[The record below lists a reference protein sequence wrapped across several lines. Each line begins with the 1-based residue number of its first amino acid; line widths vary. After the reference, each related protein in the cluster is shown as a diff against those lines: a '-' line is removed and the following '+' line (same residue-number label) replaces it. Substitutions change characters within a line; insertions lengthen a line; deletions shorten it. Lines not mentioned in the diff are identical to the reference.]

1 MTENRHDPRPL
12 PAVRDEDAPAGDDD
26 ASFRDRLEA
35 AQTAVRERLDHPIA
49 RAAKIAQW
57 FPIRVWRHFLQH
69 NGFLLAAGMSY
80 QGLFAVFSALYLA
93 FAGVGIWLGG
103 SKTAIDG
110 LIHIVNSYIP
120 GIISENGLVD
130 REQVEAVAQESGR
143 LLTITGIVAVVVVV
157 WTAIGFVTFTRR
169 AVRDTFGL
177 PFDLRNYVLLKARDF
192 VASLLFGIALLV
204 GALLGSITTG
214 AVDLVF
220 GLIGWDRETL
230 GWSVGARIISLVVA
244 FGVNTLALA
253 SLFRFL
259 TGTTLTWRRAWP
271 GALVGAT
278 GMVVL
283 QVAAGF
289 LFVYTPS
296 NPLLATFTVLIGF
309 LLWFRFIGIVILV
322 SAAWIA
328 VAARDRDVP
337 LRSPEDRLAMEQ
349 AALVIAAQVGVREA
363 EKAVALSRW
372 PLRWRAKRRLSAA
385 EKQLARAEADVPA
398 PRRVSLLP
406 D

>member
-1 MTENRHDPRPL
+1 MTETHSDPRPL
-12 PAVRDEDAPAGDDD
+12 PAVREDDT
-26 ASFRDRLEA
+26 SLRDRLEA
-35 AQTAVRERLDHPIA
+35 AQSAVRSRLDQPIA
-49 RAAKIAQW
+49 RAARIARW

-80 QGLFAVFSALYLA
+80 QGIFAVFSALYLA

-103 SKTAIDG
+103 SKSAIDG
-110 LIHIVNSYIP
+110 LIGIINSYIP
-120 GIISENGLVD
+120 GIISKNGLVD
-130 REQVEAVAQESGR
+130 REQVESVAQESGR

-177 PFDLRNYVLLKARDF
+177 PFDMRNYVLLKARDF
-192 VASLLFGIALLV
+192 VASILFGLALLV
-204 GALLGSITTG
+204 GALLGSVTTG

-220 GLIGWDRETL
+220 GFIGWDRETL
-230 GWSVGARIISLVVA
+230 GWSVGARVVSLLVA
-244 FGVNTLALA
+244 FAVNTVALA
-253 SLFRFL
+253 ALFRFL

-278 GMVVL
+278 GMVLL
-283 QVAAGF
+283 QVGAGF
-289 LFVYTPS
+289 LVVYSPT
-296 NPLLATFTVLIGF
+296 NPLLGTFAVLIGF
-309 LLWFRFIGIVILV
+309 LLWFRLIGIVILV

-328 VAARDRDVP
+328 VAAGDRDVP
-337 LRSPEDRLAMEQ
+337 LRSPEDRRAMEQ

-363 EKAVALSRW
+363 ERTLALTRW
-372 PLRWRAKRRLSAA
+372 PWRWRAKRALSAA
-385 EKQLARAEADVPA
+385 EKTLARAEADVPA
-398 PRRVSLLP
+398 PRRMSLIP

>member
-1 MTENRHDPRPL
+1 MTDATSDPRPL
-12 PAVRDEDAPAGDDD
+12 PAVRDDET
-26 ASFRDRLEA
+26 SLRDRLSEA
-35 AQTAVRERLDHPIA
+35 QSAVRGRLDQPIA
-49 RAAKIAQW
+49 RAARIAQW

-103 SKTAIDG
+103 SRAAVDG
-110 LIHIVNSYIP
+110 LIRIVNGYIP
-120 GIISENGLVD
+120 GLISAHGLVKP
-130 REQVEAVAQESGR
+130 EQVEAATQESGR
-143 LLTITGIVAVVVVV
+143 LLTITGGVAAVVVI

-177 PFDLRNYVLLKARDF
+177 PFDMRNYVMLKARDF
-192 VASLLFGIALLV
+192 LASILFGIALLI

-220 GLIGWDRETL
+220 GLIGWDKETL
-230 GWSVGARIISLVVA
+230 GWSVGARLISIIVA
-244 FGVNTLALA
+244 FGVNTVALA

-271 GALVGAT
+271 GAVVGAI

-283 QVAAGF
+283 QIGAGF

-296 NPLLATFTVLIGF
+296 NPLLSTFTVLIGF

-328 VAARDRDVP
+328 VAAGDRDVP
-337 LRSPEDRLAMEQ
+337 LRSPEDRRAMEQ

-363 EKAVALSRW
+363 EKQLALSRW
-372 PLRWRAKRRLSAA
+372 PWRWRARRRLAAA
-385 EKQLARAEADVPA
+385 EKTLARAEADVPA
-398 PRRVSLLP
+398 PRRMSLIP

>member
-1 MTENRHDPRPL
+1 MTDHRHDPRPL
-12 PAVRDEDAPAGDDD
+12 PAVRDDDT
-26 ASFRDRLEA
+26 SLRERLEA
-35 AQTAVRERLDHPIA
+35 AQTAVRERLDEPIA
-49 RAAKIAQW
+49 RPAKIAEW
-57 FPIRVWRHFLQH
+57 FPIRVWRHFLRH

-80 QGLFAVFSALYLA
+80 QALFAVFSALYLA

-120 GIISENGLVD
+120 GIISENGLVK

-177 PFDLRNYVLLKARDF
+177 PFDLRNYVLLKARDL
-192 VASLLFGIALLV
+192 VASILFGIALLV

-230 GWSVGARIISLVVA
+230 GWSIGARIVSLVVA
-244 FGVNTLALA
+244 FGVNTVALA

-328 VAARDRDVP
+328 VAAGDRDVP

-363 EKAVALSRW
+363 QKELALSHW
-372 PLRWRAKRRLSAA
+372 PWRWRAQRRLNAA
-385 EKQLARAEADVPA
+385 EKQLARARADVPA
-398 PRRVSLLP
+398 PRRVSLIP

>member
-1 MTENRHDPRPL
+1 MTDTPPDPRPL
-12 PAVRDEDAPAGDDD
+12 PAVRGDET
-26 ASFRDRLEA
+26 SLRDRLTEA
-35 AQTAVRERLDHPIA
+35 QSAVRERLDQPIA
-49 RAAKIAQW
+49 RAARIAQW

-103 SKTAIDG
+103 SRAAVDG
-110 LIHIVNSYIP
+110 LIRIVNGYIP
-120 GIISENGLVD
+120 GLISAHGLVTP
-130 REQVEAVAQESGR
+130 EQVEAATQESGR
-143 LLTITGIVAVVVVV
+143 LLTITGGVAAVVVI

-177 PFDLRNYVLLKARDF
+177 PFDRRNYVMLKARDF
-192 VASLLFGIALLV
+192 LASVLFGISLLI

-220 GLIGWDRETL
+220 GLIGWDKETL
-230 GWSVGARIISLVVA
+230 GWSIGARLISIVVA
-244 FGVNTLALA
+244 FGVNTVALA

-271 GALVGAT
+271 GAVVGAV

-283 QVAAGF
+283 QIGAGF

-296 NPLLATFTVLIGF
+296 NPLLSTFTVLIGF

-328 VAARDRDVP
+328 VAAGDRDVP
-337 LRSPEDRLAMEQ
+337 LRSPEDRRAMEQ

-363 EKAVALSRW
+363 EKQLALSRW
-372 PLRWRAKRRLSAA
+372 PWRWRARRRLTAA
-385 EKQLARAEADVPA
+385 EKTLARAEADVPA
-398 PRRVSLLP
+398 PRRTSLIP

>member
-1 MTENRHDPRPL
+1 MTDATSDPRPL
-12 PAVRDEDAPAGDDD
+12 PAVRDDETTL
-26 ASFRDRLEA
+26 RDRLSEA
-35 AQTAVRERLDHPIA
+35 QSAVRGRLDQPIA
-49 RAAKIAQW
+49 RAARIAQW

-103 SKTAIDG
+103 SRAAVDG
-110 LIHIVNSYIP
+110 LIRIVNGYIP
-120 GIISENGLVD
+120 GLISAHGLVKP
-130 REQVEAVAQESGR
+130 EQVEAATQESGR
-143 LLTITGIVAVVVVV
+143 LLTITGGVAAVVVI

-177 PFDLRNYVLLKARDF
+177 PFDMRNYVMLKARDF
-192 VASLLFGIALLV
+192 LASILFGIALLI

-220 GLIGWDRETL
+220 GLIGWDKETL
-230 GWSVGARIISLVVA
+230 GWSVGARLISIVVA
-244 FGVNTLALA
+244 FGVNTVALA

-271 GALVGAT
+271 GAVVGAI

-283 QVAAGF
+283 QIGAGF

-296 NPLLATFTVLIGF
+296 NPLLSTFTVLIGF

-328 VAARDRDVP
+328 VAAGDRDVP
-337 LRSPEDRLAMEQ
+337 LRSPEDRRAMEQ

-363 EKAVALSRW
+363 EKQLALSRW
-372 PLRWRAKRRLSAA
+372 PWRWRARRRLAAA
-385 EKQLARAEADVPA
+385 EKTLARAEADVPA
-398 PRRVSLLP
+398 PRRMSLIP

>member
-1 MTENRHDPRPL
+1 VTETHSDPRPL
-12 PAVRDEDAPAGDDD
+12 PAVREDDT
-26 ASFRDRLEA
+26 SLRDRLEA
-35 AQTAVRERLDHPIA
+35 AQSAVRSRLDQPIA
-49 RAAKIAQW
+49 RAARIARW

-80 QGLFAVFSALYLA
+80 QGIFAVFSALYLA

-103 SKTAIDG
+103 SKSAIDG
-110 LIHIVNSYIP
+110 LIGIINSYIP
-120 GIISENGLVD
+120 GIISKNGLVD
-130 REQVEAVAQESGR
+130 REQVESVAQESGR

-177 PFDLRNYVLLKARDF
+177 PFDMRNYVLLKARDF
-192 VASLLFGIALLV
+192 VASILFGLALLV
-204 GALLGSITTG
+204 GALLGSVTTG

-220 GLIGWDRETL
+220 GFIGWDRETL
-230 GWSVGARIISLVVA
+230 GWSVGARVVSLLVA
-244 FGVNTLALA
+244 FAVNTVALA
-253 SLFRFL
+253 ALFRFL

-278 GMVVL
+278 GMVLL
-283 QVAAGF
+283 QVGAGF
-289 LFVYTPS
+289 LVVYSPT
-296 NPLLATFTVLIGF
+296 NPLLGTFAVLIGF
-309 LLWFRFIGIVILV
+309 LLWFRLIGIVILV

-328 VAARDRDVP
+328 VAAGDRDVP
-337 LRSPEDRLAMEQ
+337 LRSPEDRRAMEQ

-363 EKAVALSRW
+363 EKTLALTRW
-372 PLRWRAKRRLSAA
+372 PWRWRAKRALSAA
-385 EKQLARAEADVPA
+385 EKTLARAEADVPA
-398 PRRVSLLP
+398 PRRMSLIP

>member
-1 MTENRHDPRPL
+1 MTDTPSDPRPL
-12 PAVRDEDAPAGDDD
+12 PAVRDDDT
-26 ASFRDRLEA
+26 SLRDRLSEA
-35 AQTAVRERLDHPIA
+35 QSAVRERLDQPIA
-49 RAAKIAQW
+49 RAARIAQW
-57 FPIRVWRHFLQH
+57 FPIRVWRHFLRH

-103 SKTAIDG
+103 SSAAITG
-110 LIHIVNSYIP
+110 LIRIVNSYIP
-120 GIISENGLVD
+120 GLISDNGLVD

-143 LLTITGIVAVVVVV
+143 LLTVTGIVAFVVVV

-177 PFDLRNYVLLKARDF
+177 PFDLRNYVMLKARDF
-192 VASLLFGIALLV
+192 LASVLFGVSLLV

-230 GWSVGARIISLVVA
+230 GWSIGARSVSLVVA
-244 FGVNTLALA
+244 FAINTVALA

-259 TGTTLTWRRAWP
+259 TGTTLSWRRAWP

-322 SAAWIA
+322 AAAWIA
-328 VAARDRDVP
+328 VAAGDRDVP
-337 LRSPEDRLAMEQ
+337 LRSPEDRRAMEQ
-349 AALVIAAQVGVREA
+349 AALVIAAQVGLREA
-363 EKAVALSRW
+363 EKALALSRW
-372 PLRWRAKRRLSAA
+372 PLRWRARRRVVAA
-385 EKQLARAEADVPA
+385 EKTLARAEADVPA
-398 PRRVSLLP
+398 PRRMSLIP

>member
-1 MTENRHDPRPL
+1 MTDATSDPRPL
-12 PAVRDEDAPAGDDD
+12 PAVRDDETTL
-26 ASFRDRLEA
+26 RDRLSEA
-35 AQTAVRERLDHPIA
+35 QSAVRGRLDQPIA
-49 RAAKIAQW
+49 RAARIAQW

-103 SKTAIDG
+103 SKAAVDG
-110 LIHIVNSYIP
+110 LIRIVNGYIP
-120 GIISENGLVD
+120 GLISAHGLVKP
-130 REQVEAVAQESGR
+130 EQVEAATQESGR
-143 LLTITGIVAVVVVV
+143 LLTITGGVAAVVVI

-177 PFDLRNYVLLKARDF
+177 PFDMRNYVMLKARDF
-192 VASLLFGIALLV
+192 LASILFGIALLI

-230 GWSVGARIISLVVA
+230 GWSVGARLISIVVA
-244 FGVNTLALA
+244 FGVNTVALA

-271 GALVGAT
+271 GAVVGAI

-283 QVAAGF
+283 QIGAGF

-296 NPLLATFTVLIGF
+296 NPLLSTFTVLIGF

-328 VAARDRDVP
+328 VAAGDRDVP
-337 LRSPEDRLAMEQ
+337 LRSPEDRRAMEQ

-363 EKAVALSRW
+363 EKQLALSRW
-372 PLRWRAKRRLSAA
+372 PWRWRARRRLAAA
-385 EKQLARAEADVPA
+385 EKTLARAEADVPA
-398 PRRVSLLP
+398 PRRMSLIP

>member
-1 MTENRHDPRPL
+1 VTENRHDPRPL
-12 PAVRDEDAPAGDDD
+12 PAVRDDD
-26 ASFRDRLEA
+26 ASLRNRLEA
-35 AQTAVRERLDHPIA
+35 AQTAVRERLDQPIA

-103 SKTAIDG
+103 SRAAVDG
-110 LIHIVNSYIP
+110 LIRIVNSYIP
-120 GIISENGLVD
+120 GLISDTGLVS
-130 REQVEAVAQESGR
+130 REQVDAATQESGR
-143 LLTITGIVAVVVVV
+143 LLTITGAVAVVVVV
-157 WTAIGFVTFTRR
+157 WTTIGFVTFTRR

-177 PFDLRNYVLLKARDF
+177 PFDTRNYVMLKARDF
-192 VASLLFGIALLV
+192 VASVLFGISLLI

-230 GWSVGARIISLVVA
+230 GWSAGARVVSLLVA
-244 FGVNTLALA
+244 FGVNTVALA

-259 TGTTLTWRRAWP
+259 TGTSLTWRRTWP
-271 GALVGAT
+271 GAVVGAA

-283 QVAAGF
+283 QIGAGF

-296 NPLLATFTVLIGF
+296 NPLLSTFTVLIGF

-328 VAARDRDVP
+328 VAAGDRDVP
-337 LRSPEDRLAMEQ
+337 LRSPEDRRAMEQ
-349 AALVIAAQVGVREA
+349 AALVIAAQVGLRQA
-363 EKAVALSRW
+363 QKAHAMARW
-372 PLRWRAKRRLSAA
+372 PLRWRAKRRVVAA
-385 EKQLARAEADVPA
+385 EKTLARAEADVPA
-398 PRRVSLLP
+398 PRRTSLIP

>member
-1 MTENRHDPRPL
+1 MTDATSDPRPL
-12 PAVRDEDAPAGDDD
+12 PAVRDDETTL
-26 ASFRDRLEA
+26 RDRLSEA
-35 AQTAVRERLDHPIA
+35 QSAVRGRLDQPIA
-49 RAAKIAQW
+49 RAARIAQW

-103 SKTAIDG
+103 SKAAVDG
-110 LIHIVNSYIP
+110 LIRIVNGYIP
-120 GIISENGLVD
+120 GLISAHGLVKP
-130 REQVEAVAQESGR
+130 EQVEAATQESGR
-143 LLTITGIVAVVVVV
+143 LLTITGGVAAVVVI

-177 PFDLRNYVLLKARDF
+177 PFDMRNYAMLKARDF
-192 VASLLFGIALLV
+192 LASILFGIALLI

-230 GWSVGARIISLVVA
+230 GWSVGARLISIVVA
-244 FGVNTLALA
+244 FGVNTVALA

-271 GALVGAT
+271 GAVVGAI

-283 QVAAGF
+283 QIGAGF

-296 NPLLATFTVLIGF
+296 NPLLSTFTVLIGF

-328 VAARDRDVP
+328 VAAGDRDVP
-337 LRSPEDRLAMEQ
+337 LRSPEDRRAMEQ

-363 EKAVALSRW
+363 EKQLALSRW
-372 PLRWRAKRRLSAA
+372 PWRWRARRRLAAA
-385 EKQLARAEADVPA
+385 EKTLARAEADVPA
-398 PRRVSLLP
+398 PRRMSLIP

>member
-1 MTENRHDPRPL
+1 MTETSADPRPL
-12 PAVRDEDAPAGDDD
+12 PAVRADDT
-26 ASFRDRLEA
+26 SLRERLAE
-35 AQTAVRERLDHPIA
+35 AQTAVRERLDQPLA
-49 RAAKIAQW
+49 RAQRIAQW

-103 SKTAIDG
+103 SRAAVDG
-110 LIHIVNSYIP
+110 LIRIVNSYIP
-120 GIISENGLVD
+120 ALISENGLVS
-130 REQVEAVAQESGR
+130 REQVETATQESGR
-143 LLTITGIVAVVVVV
+143 LLTITGVVAVIVVI

-177 PFDLRNYVLLKARDF
+177 PFDTRNYVMLKARDF
-192 VASLLFGIALLV
+192 VASVLFGISLLI

-230 GWSVGARIISLVVA
+230 GWSVGARVVSLVVA
-244 FGVNTLALA
+244 FGVNTVALA

-259 TGTTLTWRRAWP
+259 TGTSLTWRRTWP
-271 GALVGAT
+271 GAVVGAT

-283 QVAAGF
+283 QIGAGF
-289 LFVYTPS
+289 LFVYSPS
-296 NPLLATFTVLIGF
+296 NPLLSTFTVLIGF

-328 VAARDRDVP
+328 VAAGDRDVP
-337 LRSPEDRLAMEQ
+337 LRSPEDRRAMEQ
-349 AALVIAAQVGVREA
+349 AALVIAAQVGLREA
-363 EKAVALSRW
+363 EKALALSRW
-372 PLRWRAKRRLSAA
+372 PLRWRAKRRVIAA
-385 EKQLARAEADVPA
+385 RKTLARAEADVPA
-398 PRRVSLLP
+398 PRRTSLLP

>member
-1 MTENRHDPRPL
+1 M
-12 PAVRDEDAPAGDDD
+12 
-26 ASFRDRLEA
+26 RDRLEA
-35 AQTAVRERLDHPIA
+35 AQSAVRSRLDQPIA
-49 RAAKIAQW
+49 RAARIARW

-80 QGLFAVFSALYLA
+80 QGIFAVFSALYLA

-103 SKTAIDG
+103 SKSAIDG
-110 LIHIVNSYIP
+110 LIGIINSYIP
-120 GIISENGLVD
+120 GIISKNGLVD
-130 REQVEAVAQESGR
+130 REQVESVAQESGR

-177 PFDLRNYVLLKARDF
+177 PFDMRNYVLLKARDF
-192 VASLLFGIALLV
+192 VASILFGLALLV
-204 GALLGSITTG
+204 GALLGSVTTG

-220 GLIGWDRETL
+220 GFIGWDRETL
-230 GWSVGARIISLVVA
+230 GWSVGARVVSLLVA
-244 FGVNTLALA
+244 FAVNTVALA
-253 SLFRFL
+253 ALFRFL

-278 GMVVL
+278 GMVLL
-283 QVAAGF
+283 QVGAGF
-289 LFVYTPS
+289 LVVYSPT
-296 NPLLATFTVLIGF
+296 NPLLGTFAVLIGF
-309 LLWFRFIGIVILV
+309 LLWFRLIGIVILV

-328 VAARDRDVP
+328 VAAGDRDVP
-337 LRSPEDRLAMEQ
+337 LRSPEDRRAMEQ

-363 EKAVALSRW
+363 ERTLALTRW
-372 PLRWRAKRRLSAA
+372 PWRWRAKRALSAA
-385 EKQLARAEADVPA
+385 EKTLARAEADVPA
-398 PRRVSLLP
+398 PRRMSLIP

>member
-1 MTENRHDPRPL
+1 MTETHSDPRPL
-12 PAVRDEDAPAGDDD
+12 PAVREDDT
-26 ASFRDRLEA
+26 SLRDRLEA
-35 AQTAVRERLDHPIA
+35 AQSAVRSRLDQPIA
-49 RAAKIAQW
+49 RAARIARW

-80 QGLFAVFSALYLA
+80 QGIFAVFSALYLA

-103 SKTAIDG
+103 SKSAIDG
-110 LIHIVNSYIP
+110 LIGIINSYIP
-120 GIISENGLVD
+120 GIISKNGLVD
-130 REQVEAVAQESGR
+130 REQVESVAQESGR

-177 PFDLRNYVLLKARDF
+177 PFDMRNYVLLKARDF
-192 VASLLFGIALLV
+192 VASILFGLALLV
-204 GALLGSITTG
+204 GALLGSVTTG

-220 GLIGWDRETL
+220 GFIGWDRETL
-230 GWSVGARIISLVVA
+230 GWSVGARVVSLLVA
-244 FGVNTLALA
+244 FAVNTVALA
-253 SLFRFL
+253 ALFRFL

-278 GMVVL
+278 GMVLL
-283 QVAAGF
+283 QVGAGF
-289 LFVYTPS
+289 LVVYSPT
-296 NPLLATFTVLIGF
+296 NPLLGTFAVLIGF
-309 LLWFRFIGIVILV
+309 LLWFRLIGIVILV

-328 VAARDRDVP
+328 VAAGDRDVP
-337 LRSPEDRLAMEQ
+337 LRSPEDRRAMEQ

-363 EKAVALSRW
+363 EKTLALTRW
-372 PLRWRAKRRLSAA
+372 PWRWRAKRALSAA
-385 EKQLARAEADVPA
+385 EKTLARAEADVPA
-398 PRRVSLLP
+398 PRRISLIP

>member
-1 MTENRHDPRPL
+1 MTETHSDPRPL
-12 PAVRDEDAPAGDDD
+12 PAVREDDT
-26 ASFRDRLEA
+26 SLRDRLEA
-35 AQTAVRERLDHPIA
+35 AQSAVRSRLDQPIA
-49 RAAKIAQW
+49 RAARIARW

-80 QGLFAVFSALYLA
+80 QGIFAVFSALYLA

-103 SKTAIDG
+103 SKSAIDG
-110 LIHIVNSYIP
+110 LIGIINSYIP
-120 GIISENGLVD
+120 GIISKNGLVD
-130 REQVEAVAQESGR
+130 REQVESVAQESGR

-177 PFDLRNYVLLKARDF
+177 PFDMRNYVLLKARDF
-192 VASLLFGIALLV
+192 VASILFGLALLV
-204 GALLGSITTG
+204 GALLGSVTTG

-220 GLIGWDRETL
+220 GFIGWDRETL
-230 GWSVGARIISLVVA
+230 GWSVGARVVSLLVA
-244 FGVNTLALA
+244 FAVNTVALA
-253 SLFRFL
+253 ALFRFL

-278 GMVVL
+278 GMVLL
-283 QVAAGF
+283 QVGAGF
-289 LFVYTPS
+289 LVVYSPT
-296 NPLLATFTVLIGF
+296 NPLLGTFAVLIGF
-309 LLWFRFIGIVILV
+309 LLWFRLIGIVILV

-328 VAARDRDVP
+328 VAAGDRDVP
-337 LRSPEDRLAMEQ
+337 LRSPEDRRAMEQ

-363 EKAVALSRW
+363 EKTLALTRW
-372 PLRWRAKRRLSAA
+372 PWRWRAKRALSAA
-385 EKQLARAEADVPA
+385 EKTLARAEADVPA
-398 PRRVSLLP
+398 PRRMSPIP

>member
-1 MTENRHDPRPL
+1 MTDATSDPRPL
-12 PAVRDEDAPAGDDD
+12 PAVRDDETTL
-26 ASFRDRLEA
+26 RDRLSEA
-35 AQTAVRERLDHPIA
+35 QSAVRGRLDQPIA
-49 RAAKIAQW
+49 RAARIAQW

-103 SKTAIDG
+103 SRAAVDG
-110 LIHIVNSYIP
+110 LIRIVNGYIP
-120 GIISENGLVD
+120 GLISAHGLVKP
-130 REQVEAVAQESGR
+130 EQVEAATQESGR
-143 LLTITGIVAVVVVV
+143 LLTITGGVAAVVVI

-177 PFDLRNYVLLKARDF
+177 PFDMRNYVMLKARDF
-192 VASLLFGIALLV
+192 LASILFGIALLI

-214 AVDLVF
+214 AVDLVS

-230 GWSVGARIISLVVA
+230 GWSVGARLISIVVA
-244 FGVNTLALA
+244 FGVNTVALA

-271 GALVGAT
+271 GAVVGAI

-283 QVAAGF
+283 QIGAGF

-296 NPLLATFTVLIGF
+296 NPLLSTFTVLIGF

-328 VAARDRDVP
+328 VAAGDRDVP
-337 LRSPEDRLAMEQ
+337 LRSPEDRRAMEQ
-349 AALVIAAQVGVREA
+349 AALVIAAQVGVRDA
-363 EKAVALSRW
+363 EKQLALSRW
-372 PLRWRAKRRLSAA
+372 PWRWRARRRLAAA
-385 EKQLARAEADVPA
+385 EKTLARAEADVPA
-398 PRRVSLLP
+398 PRRMSLIP

>member
-1 MTENRHDPRPL
+1 MTETHPDPRPL
-12 PAVRDEDAPAGDDD
+12 PAVREDDT
-26 ASFRDRLEA
+26 SLRDRLEA
-35 AQTAVRERLDHPIA
+35 AQSAVRSRLDQPIA
-49 RAAKIAQW
+49 RAARIARW

-80 QGLFAVFSALYLA
+80 QGIFAVFSALYLA

-103 SKTAIDG
+103 SKSAIDG
-110 LIHIVNSYIP
+110 LIGIINSYIP
-120 GIISENGLVD
+120 GIISKNGLVD
-130 REQVEAVAQESGR
+130 REQVESVAQESGR

-177 PFDLRNYVLLKARDF
+177 PFDMRNYVLLKARDF
-192 VASLLFGIALLV
+192 VASILFGLALLV
-204 GALLGSITTG
+204 GALLGSVTTG

-220 GLIGWDRETL
+220 GFIGWDRETL
-230 GWSVGARIISLVVA
+230 GWSVGARVVSLLVA
-244 FGVNTLALA
+244 FAVNTVALA
-253 SLFRFL
+253 ALFRFL

-278 GMVVL
+278 GMVLL
-283 QVAAGF
+283 QVGAGF
-289 LFVYTPS
+289 LVVYSPT
-296 NPLLATFTVLIGF
+296 NPLLGTFAVLIGF
-309 LLWFRFIGIVILV
+309 LLWFRLIGIVILV

-328 VAARDRDVP
+328 VAAGDRDVP
-337 LRSPEDRLAMEQ
+337 LRSPEDRRAMEQ

-363 EKAVALSRW
+363 GKTLALTRW
-372 PLRWRAKRRLSAA
+372 PWRWRAKRALSAA
-385 EKQLARAEADVPA
+385 EKTLARAEADVPA
-398 PRRVSLLP
+398 PRRMSLIP

>member
-1 MTENRHDPRPL
+1 MTDATSDPRPL
-12 PAVRDEDAPAGDDD
+12 PAVRDDETTL
-26 ASFRDRLEA
+26 RDRLSEA
-35 AQTAVRERLDHPIA
+35 QSAVRGRLDQPIA
-49 RAAKIAQW
+49 RAARIAQW

-103 SKTAIDG
+103 SRAAVDG
-110 LIHIVNSYIP
+110 LIRIVNGYIP
-120 GIISENGLVD
+120 GLISAHGLVKP
-130 REQVEAVAQESGR
+130 EQVEAATQESGR
-143 LLTITGIVAVVVVV
+143 LLTITGGVAAVVVI

-177 PFDLRNYVLLKARDF
+177 PFDMRNYVMLKARDF
-192 VASLLFGIALLV
+192 LASILFGIALLI

-220 GLIGWDRETL
+220 GLIGWDKETL
-230 GWSVGARIISLVVA
+230 GWSVGARLISIVVA
-244 FGVNTLALA
+244 FAVNTVALA

-271 GALVGAT
+271 GAVVGAI

-283 QVAAGF
+283 QIGAGF

-296 NPLLATFTVLIGF
+296 NPLLSTFTVLIGF

-328 VAARDRDVP
+328 VAAGDRDVP
-337 LRSPEDRLAMEQ
+337 LRSPEDRRAMEQ

-363 EKAVALSRW
+363 EKQLALSRW
-372 PLRWRAKRRLSAA
+372 PWRWRARRRLAAA
-385 EKQLARAEADVPA
+385 EKTLARAEADVPA
-398 PRRVSLLP
+398 PRRMSLIP

>member
-1 MTENRHDPRPL
+1 MTDSRRDPRPL
-12 PAVRDEDAPAGDDD
+12 PGAETEEL
-26 ASFRDRLEA
+26 SLRDRLEA
-35 AQTAVRERLDHPIA
+35 AQSAVRERLDQPMA
-49 RAAKIAQW
+49 RAAKIAQV
-57 FPIRVWRHFLQH
+57 FPVRVWRHFLRH

-80 QGLFAVFSALYLA
+80 QGLFAMFSALYLA

-110 LIHIVNSYIP
+110 LIRIVNGYIP
-120 GIISENGLVD
+120 GIISANGLVKP
-130 REQVEAVAQESGR
+130 EQVEAVAQESGK
-143 LLTITGIVAVVVVV
+143 LLGVTGGVAGVVVI
-157 WTAIGFVTFTRR
+157 WTTIGFVTFTRR

-177 PFDLRNYVLLKARDF
+177 PFDLRNYLLLKARDF
-192 VASLLFGIALLV
+192 VASLLFGVALLV

-214 AVDLVF
+214 AVDLVL
-220 GLIGWDRETL
+220 GWIGWTRETAW
-230 GWSVGARIISLVVA
+230 WSVGARGVSLLVA

-259 TGTTLTWRRAWP
+259 TGTALTWRRTWP
-271 GALVGAT
+271 GALVGSA
-278 GMVVL
+278 GLVLL

-309 LLWFRFIGIVILV
+309 LLWFRLVGIVILV

-328 VAARDRDVP
+328 VAAADRDMP
-337 LRSPEDRLAMEQ
+337 LRSPEDRRAMEQ
-349 AALVIAAQVGVREA
+349 TALVIAAQVAVREA
-363 EKAVALSRW
+363 EERAARAQWPRRW
-372 PLRWRAKRRLSAA
+372 AANRRVRGARAH
-385 EKQLARAEADVPA
+385 LARLEAELPA
-398 PRRVSLLP
+398 PRRSTLLF

>member
-1 MTENRHDPRPL
+1 MTETHSDPRPL
-12 PAVRDEDAPAGDDD
+12 PAVREDDT
-26 ASFRDRLEA
+26 SLRDRLEA
-35 AQTAVRERLDHPIA
+35 AQSAVRSRLDQPIA
-49 RAAKIAQW
+49 RAARIARW

-80 QGLFAVFSALYLA
+80 QGIFAVFSALYLA

-103 SKTAIDG
+103 SKSAIDG
-110 LIHIVNSYIP
+110 LIGIINSYIP
-120 GIISENGLVD
+120 GIISKNGLVD
-130 REQVEAVAQESGR
+130 REQVESVAQESGR

-177 PFDLRNYVLLKARDF
+177 PFDMRNYVLLKARDF
-192 VASLLFGIALLV
+192 VASILFGLALLV
-204 GALLGSITTG
+204 GALLGSVTTG

-220 GLIGWDRETL
+220 GFIGWDRETL
-230 GWSVGARIISLVVA
+230 GWSVGARVVSLLVA
-244 FGVNTLALA
+244 FAVNTVALA
-253 SLFRFL
+253 ALFRFL

-278 GMVVL
+278 GMVLL
-283 QVAAGF
+283 QVGAGF
-289 LFVYTPS
+289 LVVYSPT
-296 NPLLATFTVLIGF
+296 NPLLGTFAVLIGF
-309 LLWFRFIGIVILV
+309 LLWFRLIGIVILV

-328 VAARDRDVP
+328 VAAGDRDVP
-337 LRSPEDRLAMEQ
+337 LRSPEDRRAMEQ

-363 EKAVALSRW
+363 QKTLALTRW
-372 PLRWRAKRRLSAA
+372 PWRWRAKRALSAA
-385 EKQLARAEADVPA
+385 EKTLVRAEADVPA
-398 PRRVSLLP
+398 PRRMSLIP

>member
-1 MTENRHDPRPL
+1 MTDATSDPRPL
-12 PAVRDEDAPAGDDD
+12 PAVRDDET
-26 ASFRDRLEA
+26 SLRDRLSEA
-35 AQTAVRERLDHPIA
+35 QSAVRGRLDQPIA
-49 RAAKIAQW
+49 RAARIAQW

-103 SKTAIDG
+103 SKAAVDG
-110 LIHIVNSYIP
+110 LIRIVNGYIP
-120 GIISENGLVD
+120 GLISAHGLVKP
-130 REQVEAVAQESGR
+130 EQVEAATQESGR
-143 LLTITGIVAVVVVV
+143 LLTITGGVAAVVVI

-177 PFDLRNYVLLKARDF
+177 PFDMRNYVMLKARDF
-192 VASLLFGIALLV
+192 LASILFGIALLI

-230 GWSVGARIISLVVA
+230 GWSVGARLISIVVA
-244 FGVNTLALA
+244 FGVNTVALA

-271 GALVGAT
+271 GAVVGAI

-283 QVAAGF
+283 QIGAGF

-296 NPLLATFTVLIGF
+296 NPLLSTFTVLIGF

-328 VAARDRDVP
+328 VAAGDRDVP
-337 LRSPEDRLAMEQ
+337 LRSPEDRRAMEQ

-363 EKAVALSRW
+363 EKQLALSRW
-372 PLRWRAKRRLSAA
+372 PWRWRARRRLAAA
-385 EKQLARAEADVPA
+385 EKTLARAEADVPA
-398 PRRVSLLP
+398 PRRMSLIP

>member
-1 MTENRHDPRPL
+1 MTDSRRDPRPL
-12 PAVRDEDAPAGDDD
+12 PGAETEEP
-26 ASFRDRLEA
+26 SLRDRLEA
-35 AQTAVRERLDHPIA
+35 AQSAVRERLDQPMA
-49 RAAKIAQW
+49 RAAKIAQL
-57 FPIRVWRHFLQH
+57 FPVRVWRHFLRH

-80 QGLFAVFSALYLA
+80 QGLFAMFSALYLA

-110 LIHIVNSYIP
+110 LIRIVNGYIP
-120 GIISENGLVD
+120 GIISANGLVKP
-130 REQVEAVAQESGR
+130 EQVEAVAQESGK
-143 LLTITGIVAVVVVV
+143 LLGVTGGVAGVVVI
-157 WTAIGFVTFTRR
+157 WTTIGFVTFTRR

-177 PFDLRNYVLLKARDF
+177 PFDLRNYLLLKARDF
-192 VASLLFGIALLV
+192 VASLLFGVALLV

-220 GLIGWDRETL
+220 AWIGWTRETAW
-230 GWSVGARIISLVVA
+230 WSLGARGVSLVVA

-259 TGTTLTWRRAWP
+259 TGTALTWRRTWP
-271 GALVGAT
+271 GALVGSA
-278 GMVVL
+278 GLVLL

-309 LLWFRFIGIVILV
+309 LLWFRLVGIVILV

-328 VAARDRDVP
+328 VAADDRDVP
-337 LRSPEDRLAMEQ
+337 LRSPEDRRAMEQ
-349 AALVIAAQVGVREA
+349 TALVIAAQVAVREA
-363 EKAVALSRW
+363 EE
-372 PLRWRAKRRLSAA
+372 RA
-385 EKQLARAEADVPA
+385 ARAQWPRRWAANRRVRGARAHLDRLEAELPA
-398 PRRVSLLP
+398 PRRSTLLF

>member
-1 MTENRHDPRPL
+1 ML
-12 PAVRDEDAPAGDDD
+12 
-26 ASFRDRLEA
+26 FR
-35 AQTAVRERLDHPIA
+35 
-49 RAAKIAQW
+49 
-57 FPIRVWRHFLQH
+57 
-69 NGFLLAAGMSY
+69 S
-80 QGLFAVFSALYLA
+80 
-93 FAGVGIWLGG
+93 
-103 SKTAIDG
+103 
-110 LIHIVNSYIP
+110 
-120 GIISENGLVD
+120 
-130 REQVEAVAQESGR
+130 
-143 LLTITGIVAVVVVV
+143 
-157 WTAIGFVTFTRR
+157 
-169 AVRDTFGL
+169 
-177 PFDLRNYVLLKARDF
+177 
-192 VASLLFGIALLV
+192 
-204 GALLGSITTG
+204 
-214 AVDLVF
+214 
-220 GLIGWDRETL
+220 
-230 GWSVGARIISLVVA
+230 
-244 FGVNTLALA
+244 

-328 VAARDRDVP
+328 VAAGDRDVP

-363 EKAVALSRW
+363 QKELALSHW
-372 PLRWRAKRRLSAA
+372 PWRWRAQRRLNAA
-385 EKQLARAEADVPA
+385 EKQLARARADVPA
-398 PRRVSLLP
+398 PRRVSLIP

>member
-1 MTENRHDPRPL
+1 MTETHSDPRPL
-12 PAVRDEDAPAGDDD
+12 PAVREDDT
-26 ASFRDRLEA
+26 SLRDRLEA
-35 AQTAVRERLDHPIA
+35 AQSAVRSRLDQPIA
-49 RAAKIAQW
+49 RAARIARW

-80 QGLFAVFSALYLA
+80 QGIFAVFSALYLA

-103 SKTAIDG
+103 SKSAIDG
-110 LIHIVNSYIP
+110 LIGIINSYIP
-120 GIISENGLVD
+120 GIISKNGLVD
-130 REQVEAVAQESGR
+130 REQVESVAQESGR

-177 PFDLRNYVLLKARDF
+177 PFDMRNYVLLKARDF
-192 VASLLFGIALLV
+192 VASILFGLALLV
-204 GALLGSITTG
+204 GALLGSVTTG

-220 GLIGWDRETL
+220 GFIGWDRETL
-230 GWSVGARIISLVVA
+230 GWSVGARVVSLLVA
-244 FGVNTLALA
+244 FAVNTVALA
-253 SLFRFL
+253 ALFRFL

-278 GMVVL
+278 GMVLL
-283 QVAAGF
+283 QVGAGF
-289 LFVYTPS
+289 LVVYSPT
-296 NPLLATFTVLIGF
+296 NPLLGTFAVLIGF
-309 LLWFRFIGIVILV
+309 LLWFRLIGIVILV

-328 VAARDRDVP
+328 VAAGDRDVP
-337 LRSPEDRLAMEQ
+337 LRSPEDRRAMEQ

-363 EKAVALSRW
+363 EKTLALTRW
-372 PLRWRAKRRLSAA
+372 PWRWRAKRALSAA
-385 EKQLARAEADVPA
+385 EKTLARAEADVPA
-398 PRRVSLLP
+398 PRRMSLIP

>member
-12 PAVRDEDAPAGDDD
+12 PAVRDDD
-26 ASFRDRLEA
+26 ASLRNRLEA
-35 AQTAVRERLDHPIA
+35 AQTAVRERLDQPIA

-103 SKTAIDG
+103 SRAAVDG
-110 LIHIVNSYIP
+110 LIRIVNSYIP
-120 GIISENGLVD
+120 GLISDTGLVS
-130 REQVEAVAQESGR
+130 REQVDAATQESGR
-143 LLTITGIVAVVVVV
+143 LLTITGAVAVVVVV
-157 WTAIGFVTFTRR
+157 WTTIGFVTFTRR

-177 PFDLRNYVLLKARDF
+177 PFDTRNYVMLKARDF
-192 VASLLFGIALLV
+192 VASVLFGISLLI

-230 GWSVGARIISLVVA
+230 GWSAGARVVSLLVA
-244 FGVNTLALA
+244 FGVNTVALA

-259 TGTTLTWRRAWP
+259 TGTSLTWRRTWP
-271 GALVGAT
+271 GAVVGAA

-283 QVAAGF
+283 QIGAGF

-296 NPLLATFTVLIGF
+296 NPLLSTFTVLIGF

-328 VAARDRDVP
+328 VAAGDRDVP
-337 LRSPEDRLAMEQ
+337 LRSPEDRRAMEQ
-349 AALVIAAQVGVREA
+349 AALVIAAQVGLRQA
-363 EKAVALSRW
+363 QKAHAMARW
-372 PLRWRAKRRLSAA
+372 PLRWRAKRRVVAA
-385 EKQLARAEADVPA
+385 EKTLARAEADVPA
-398 PRRVSLLP
+398 PRRTSLIP

>member
-1 MTENRHDPRPL
+1 MTDSRRDPRPL
-12 PAVRDEDAPAGDDD
+12 PGAETEEP
-26 ASFRDRLEA
+26 SLRDRLEA
-35 AQTAVRERLDHPIA
+35 AQSAVRERLDQPMA
-49 RAAKIAQW
+49 RAAKIAQL
-57 FPIRVWRHFLQH
+57 FPVRVWRHFLRH

-80 QGLFAVFSALYLA
+80 QGLFAMFSALYLA

-110 LIHIVNSYIP
+110 LIRIVNGYIP
-120 GIISENGLVD
+120 GIISANGLVKP
-130 REQVEAVAQESGR
+130 EQVEAVAQESGK
-143 LLTITGIVAVVVVV
+143 LLGVTGGVAGVVVI
-157 WTAIGFVTFTRR
+157 WTTIGFVTFTRR

-177 PFDLRNYVLLKARDF
+177 PFDLRNYLLLKARDF
-192 VASLLFGIALLV
+192 VASLLFGVALLV

-220 GLIGWDRETL
+220 AWIGWTRETAW
-230 GWSVGARIISLVVA
+230 WSLGARGVSLVVA

-259 TGTTLTWRRAWP
+259 TGTALTWRRTWP
-271 GALVGAT
+271 GALVGSA
-278 GMVVL
+278 GLVLL

-309 LLWFRFIGIVILV
+309 LLWFRLVGIVILV

-328 VAARDRDVP
+328 VAADDRDVP
-337 LRSPEDRLAMEQ
+337 LRSPEDRRAMEQ
-349 AALVIAAQVGVREA
+349 TALVIAAQVAVREA
-363 EKAVALSRW
+363 EERAARAQWPRRW
-372 PLRWRAKRRLSAA
+372 AANRRVRGARAH
-385 EKQLARAEADVPA
+385 LARLEAELPA
-398 PRRVSLLP
+398 PRRSTLLF